1 MFVNVNADF
10 NLKFV
15 DMKSLGD
22 NISRPCMRMDLWLLF
37 LFHDDDGAK
46 EYVVVVANARQSIV
60 LPNLI
65 LGSELSQR
73 GAIISGVH

>member
-22 NISRPCMRMDLWLLF
+22 NISRPCMRMDLWLIL
-37 LFHDDDGAK
+37 LFHDDDDGAK

-65 LGSELSQR
+65 LLVLR
-73 GAIISGVH
+73 L